1 MVDFTQAIAASAATE
16 GVIIKALPKVPG
28 RVAHIDGDYLC
39 YYASGN
45 DECEPGTARAIALD
59 FVQKTLDRT
68 GSNKVIMHLTASN
81 CHKGERYLAATVKK
95 YQEQRSGSRR
105 PKNWAYLREW
115 SEGYTGDAFTTK
127 VWASREADDGIA
139 ACARFAVKS
148 GRLDAIV
155 TADKDMRM
163 LPGVHLCWKDHDIL
177 TTVPDNTWSIFG
189 RDGKLYGDKWFW
201 LQMLH
206 GDTADN
212 IPGLEFVFTGGDGT
226 GKPLKQ
232 SKVGPKTAEQLLGG
246 VEDNVHAYRIVSES
260 YWRSYRG
267 QADEKGYDRFCEQ
280 ACLLWLRQDNKAE
293 VTSFAQKWGYL
304 FDEKMWA
311 AVARLDTRVKEARAT
326 INALGS

>member
-1 MVDFTQAIAASAATE
+1 MVDFSGAIAASAATDA
-16 GVIIKALPKVPG
+16 VLVSALPKVPG

-39 YYASGN
+39 YYSSGN
-45 DECEPGTARAIALD
+45 DECEPAMARSNALQ
-59 FVQKTLDRT
+59 FVQRVLDRT
-68 GSNKVIMHLTASN
+68 GSNKAVMHLTASG
-81 CHKGERYLAATVKK
+81 CHKGERYLAATVKP

-105 PKNWAYLREW
+105 PKNWAYMREW
-115 SEGYTGDAFTTK
+115 SEGYTGGAFTVKT
-127 VWASREADDGIA
+127 WASREADDGMA

-177 TTVPDNTWSIFG
+177 TTVPDNTWAVYG
-189 RDGKLYGDKWFW
+189 EDGKIYGDKWFW

-212 IPGLEFVFTGGDGT
+212 IPGLEFVFTDGKGGA
-226 GKPLKQ
+226 LKM

-246 VEDNVHAYRIVSES
+246 IEDNKEAYSIVSQC
-260 YWRSYRG
+260 YWRTYRG
-267 QADEKGYDRFCEQ
+267 QGEHVGYDRFVEQ

-293 VTSFAQKWGYL
+293 VTSFA
-304 FDEKMWA
+304 
-311 AVARLDTRVKEARAT
+311 
-326 INALGS
+326 